1 MNILNYTLLNYKF
14 YDKNNPFKLKK
25 KIKQFL
31 FYCVGSIGTDCTR

>member
-25 KIKQFL
+25 KTIFILLCRK
-31 FYCVGSIGTDCTR
+31 YIGTDCTR